1 MEVVVEV
8 VVVDLPIV
16 VAGTGLGPLQSVPT
30 VLMLCALAPLCSVV
44 LLVGA
49 WLGAVGAVLACAASH
64 MAVRHLVHVSGL
76 AEPCG
81 QCEGRWL
88 Q

>member
-1 MEVVVEV
+1 M

-16 VAGTGLGPLQSVPT
+16 VAGTGLGPLQSVPS
-30 VLMLCALAPLCSVV
+30 VMMLCALAPLCSVV
-44 LLVGA
+44 LLAGA
-49 WLGAVGAVLACAASH
+49 WLGVVGAVLACAACF
-64 MAVRHLVHVSGL
+64 MAVRHLVQVSGL

-81 QCEGRWL
+81 QWVGRWL